1 MGNLIAVVDVDGQV
15 TELAYDERDSLGE
28 VHLPSGASGHYEYD
42 DRGDLM
48 RATLTRPDG
57 HAGVTD
63 YHHDG
68 LHRLRQIIDYL

>member
-1 MGNLIAVVDVDGQV
+1 
-15 TELAYDERDSLGE
+15 
-28 VHLPSGASGHYEYD
+28 
-42 DRGDLM
+42 M

-68 LHRLRQIIDYL
+68 LHRLRQIIDYLDWPYSDTADVTTYAYDDQGNRLAFKSLQ